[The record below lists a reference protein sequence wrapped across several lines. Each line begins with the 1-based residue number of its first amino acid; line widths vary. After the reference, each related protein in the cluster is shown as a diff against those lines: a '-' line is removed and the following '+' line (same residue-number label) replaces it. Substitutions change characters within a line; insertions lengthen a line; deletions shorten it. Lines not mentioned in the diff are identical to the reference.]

1 VTFSFDTKFRAMFK
15 MDPDSEKPSELER
28 LYNIVKVKFEL
39 DKWFDNA
46 RQSFSV
52 VKSIA
57 TKTKTFVEYMDKIEL
72 AIGFNRVFG
81 GENLT
86 TTRKLFIMFESFA
99 DFGKVAKVF
108 SVIGAIV
115 SIFSVGYDI
124 YTIVK
129 DRDNANEPQTI
140 KDEHIAQ
147 LAFDV
152 IGMIGSFLT
161 FFGGPLALVGLI
173 LDLIALIGS
182 LVLFIIDK
190 TCGDDA
196 REKQRK
202 QYEQNQQDWV
212 NALIRA
218 VDYKN
223 GGVGNSLL
231 PVT

>member
-1 VTFSFDTKFRAMFK
+1 

-39 DKWFDNA
+39 EKWFDYA
-46 RQSFSV
+46 QLIFSD

-57 TKTKTFVEYMDKIEL
+57 TKTKTFVDYLDTIKLIN
-72 AIGFNRVFG
+72 GFTRFYG
-81 GENLT
+81 ISENLT
-86 TTRKLFIMFESFA
+86 TTRKLFIMFENFA

-108 SVIGAIV
+108 SVIGAII

-129 DRDNANEPQTI
+129 DRDNANEPQII

-223 GGVGNSLL
+223 GGVGN
-231 PVT
+231 